1 MSSSYSQSIPLIATG
16 ANNFNQKEM
25 EMTMTQKRNTFVSPS
40 LRKQRNQP
48 GNRNPDAEVIALSPK
63 TIMATN
69 RFLCEVC
76 NRGFNREQ
84 NLQLHG
90 RVHNLPWKPKQKSEK
105 EARRKVFICPE
116 PTCVHHDPS
125 HALRDFTGIKKHYYR
140 KHGEKQWKCDK
151 CPKSYAL
158 QSDWKTHS
166 KICGIK
172 VHRCDCGTTFSRR
185 ENYNAHKALCDAL
198 NQESGRNPTGSITNM
213 AAAAGGSDGRQDFYG
228 GAASAL
234 GRLQDFYAC
243 AASALGRQDFYGG
256 AASALGRHGFYR
268 GAASALSHNQF
279 GNNSNTGYNL
289 NRSSSNKFE
298 GFVPHPTNPNP
309 GPTNFPMQ
317 CPSNQASLAHNDQS
331 LRSQHDLISLGA
343 RINNNNNNTNHGYFQ
358 NNTKTSNQTLFAHGA
373 DINDPSVWQRGL
385 TPSSSSGVV
394 VNGFG
399 DNDKGNLQGRMNSLA
414 MTTNQQGWSASNIFG
429 PHFGNNLSMG
439 GSDVLTLGVNGGSVS
454 KGRGDRNPAP
464 LDTQM
469 KFAYPNRPFGNP

>member
-1 MSSSYSQSIPLIATG
+1 MSSSYSQSFPLFATG

-25 EMTMTQKRNTFVSPS
+25 EMTLIQKRNTVVSPP

-48 GNRNPDAEVIALSPK
+48 RNPNPDAEVIALSPK

-76 NRGFNREQ
+76 NRGFNRQQ

-105 EARRKVFICPE
+105 EARR
-116 PTCVHHDPS
+116 
-125 HALRDFTGIKKHYYR
+125 KKHYYR

-166 KICGIK
+166 KICGLK

-213 AAAAGGSDGRQDFYG
+213 AAAAGGSGGRHDFYG
-228 GAASAL
+228 GADSAL
-234 GRLQDFYAC
+234 GRVQDFYA
-243 AASALGRQDFYGG
+243 R
-256 AASALGRHGFYR
+256 AASALGRHGFYG

-279 GNNSNTGYNL
+279 GNKSNTGYNL
-289 NRSSSNKFE
+289 NHSSSNKFE

-358 NNTKTSNQTLFAHGA
+358 NNTKTSNQTFFAHGA
-373 DINDPSVWQRGL
+373 DINDPSALPRGL

-394 VNGFG
+394 DNVFG
-399 DNDKGNLQGRMNSLA
+399 DNDKGNLQGLMNSLA
-414 MTTNQQGWSASNIFG
+414 VTTNQQGWSASNIFG

-454 KGRGDRNPAP
+454 KGRGGRNPAP
-464 LDTQM
+464 LDTEM
-469 KFAYPNRPFGNP
+469 KFSYSNRPFENP

>member
-105 EARRKVFICPE
+105 EARRK
-116 PTCVHHDPS
+116 
-125 HALRDFTGIKKHYYR
+125 KHYYR

-213 AAAAGGSDGRQDFYG
+213 AAAAGGSD
-228 GAASAL
+228 
-234 GRLQDFYAC
+234 
-243 AASALGRQDFYGG
+243 GRQDFYGG

>member
-1 MSSSYSQSIPLIATG
+1 MSSSYSQSFPLFATG

-25 EMTMTQKRNTFVSPS
+25 EMTMIQKCNTVVSPP

-48 GNRNPDAEVIALSPK
+48 GNPNPDAEVIALSPK

-105 EARRKVFICPE
+105 EARRK
-116 PTCVHHDPS
+116 
-125 HALRDFTGIKKHYYR
+125 KHYYR
-140 KHGEKQWKCDK
+140 KQGEKQWKCDK

-166 KICGIK
+166 KICGLK

-213 AAAAGGSDGRQDFYG
+213 AAAAGGSGGRHDFYG
-228 GAASAL
+228 GADSAF
-234 GRLQDFYAC
+234 GRVQDFYAR
-243 AASALGRQDFYGG
+243 AASALGKQDFYGG
-256 AASALGRHGFYR
+256 AASALGRHGFYG

-279 GNNSNTGYNL
+279 GNKSNTGYNL
-289 NRSSSNKFE
+289 NHSSSNKFE

-358 NNTKTSNQTLFAHGA
+358 NNTKTSNQTFFAHGA
-373 DINDPSVWQRGL
+373 DINDPSALPRGL

-414 MTTNQQGWSASNIFG
+414 VTTNQQGWSASNIFG

-439 GSDVLTLGVNGGSVS
+439 GSDVLTLGVNGGSVR
-454 KGRGDRNPAP
+454 KGRGGRNPAP
-464 LDTQM
+464 LDTEM
-469 KFAYPNRPFGNP
+469 KFSYSNRPFGNP